1 MNKEPLQLFVAFF
14 FGIMGLMAIISFL
27 LMLTIFNLATLKMM

>member
-14 FGIMGLMAIISFL
+14 GIMGLMAIIDFL
-27 LMLTIFNLATLKMM
+27 LLMTIFNLAMLKMM